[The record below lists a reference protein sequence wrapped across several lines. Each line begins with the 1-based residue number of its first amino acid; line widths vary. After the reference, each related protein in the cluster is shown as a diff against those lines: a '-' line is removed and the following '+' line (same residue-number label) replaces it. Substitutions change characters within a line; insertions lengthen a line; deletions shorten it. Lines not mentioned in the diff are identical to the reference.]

1 MAKFKFRL
9 ATLQRLREST
19 RDERRAALAEAYHAQ
34 QILAERVQEKQEEL
48 AALRASYSEA
58 AAPGRIEVERLM
70 NAQRFE
76 LMLRGELNIMED
88 QSQLLEQEIERR
100 RQALVE
106 ADRQVRV
113 LEKLHEKQL
122 QRHRHDELCR
132 EMKELDEIAARQ
144 QPGEFC

>member
-19 RDERRAALAEAYHAQ
+19 RDERRAALAEAYQAQ
-34 QILAERVQEKQEEL
+34 QILAERMQEKQEEL
-48 AALRASYSEA
+48 AALRTSYSDA
-58 AAPGRIEVERLM
+58 SAPGRIEVERLM

-76 LMLRGELNIMED
+76 LMVRGELQVMED
-88 QSQLLEQEIERR
+88 QSRLVEQEIERR

-113 LEKLHEKQL
+113 LEKLHDKQL
-122 QRHRHDELCR
+122 ERHRYEQLVR
-132 EMKELDEIAARQ
+132 EMKQLDEIASR
-144 QPGEFC
+144 PPSREVG